1 MIYVDFAWFREQFCH
16 YLCPYARFQSVLTDD
31 HTVNIG
37 YDFRRGEPRKAR
49 GLKLSD
55 LGVGAGD
62 CVDCGR
68 CVTVCPSGID
78 IRNGYQLECVACA
91 RCVDACAEVMG
102 RLNKPTLVLYASQ
115 AALEGR
121 PTKLFGTRPR
131 IYAVALVAVLV
142 AFFVTVGGRTAFD
155 LTVAQNARTA
165 ETLLDDGG
173 VRNLYQLT
181 LHNNAQQAA
190 SFEVEVNLPGA
201 DLVIPGA
208 ADGAHALDVEAA
220 GRRVVPAFVTMPS
233 AADMP
238 TVSQFEFIV
247 RSGDDEVRHRAI
259 FRNSHR
265 AGSK

>member
-1 MIYVDFAWFREQFCH
+1 
-16 YLCPYARFQSVLTDD
+16 
-31 HTVNIG
+31 
-37 YDFRRGEPRKAR
+37 
-49 GLKLSD
+49 
-55 LGVGAGD
+55 
-62 CVDCGR
+62 
-68 CVTVCPSGID
+68 
-78 IRNGYQLECVACA
+78 
-91 RCVDACAEVMG
+91 
-102 RLNKPTLVLYASQ
+102 
-115 AALEGR
+115 
-121 PTKLFGTRPR
+121 
-131 IYAVALVAVLV
+131 VLV